1 MGYSMTNSQFEEQPT
16 TLRERVT
23 DSFTILHV
31 NYLLTDLPGLEVIRN
46 ELPEKGEEW
55 PPLVTEIL
63 DIPGVETVVL
73 RPYGVGIHRAA
84 TFDFDRILPE
94 VERLLYWLGNALSPF
109 ELDLQQES
117 PSINQ
122 PEVPQSQLM
131 PPPVHEPEHQER
143 HKAIEGC

>member
-1 MGYSMTNSQFEEQPT
+1 MCCVLTASGYIGQPR
-16 TLRERVT
+16 L
-23 DSFTILHV
+23 I
-31 NYLLTDLPGLEVIRN
+31 Y
-46 ELPEKGEEW
+46 
-55 PPLVTEIL
+55 
-63 DIPGVETVVL
+63 
-73 RPYGVGIHRAA
+73 
-84 TFDFDRILPE
+84 DRILPE

-143 HKAIEGC
+143 HKAIEGS

>member
-1 MGYSMTNSQFEEQPT
+1 MGYTMTNSQFEEQPT

-63 DIPGVETVVL
+63 DIAGVETVVL

-84 TFDFDRILPE
+84 TFDL
-94 VERLLYWLGNALSPF
+94 
-109 ELDLQQES
+109 
-117 PSINQ
+117 
-122 PEVPQSQLM
+122 
-131 PPPVHEPEHQER
+131 
-143 HKAIEGC
+143 